1 MKLISLLI
9 NLKLLYNFFLFL
21 ALINIF
27 FSTENSHAK
36 TFSINDIEIST
47 PFEINFNKNEIID
60 EGFVEAYKEL
70 ISSIVQ
76 SKDQIKLKNTS
87 INQIK
92 GMIETFS
99 ITEEKF
105 VDEIYY
111 LTINVSFNKKNI
123 FDLLESRNIF
133 PSLPLKKNF
142 LFIPVFVDQ
151 DKNQVSMF
159 SENKLFTNWNLN
171 TKKYSLLNYILP
183 TQDLED
189 FSLIKKN
196 INNLE
201 TYDFKEIINKYNMND
216 HIIMI
221 VFKNNNKI
229 RVFNKIFF
237 NQKKNL
243 KNLNFSEVNFDNEEE
258 ILNFIDNLKLIYE
271 DFWKSQNQI
280 NTSVKLSLNISIN
293 NSNNIKI
300 NKFEKILSD
309 MDLIYNFS
317 IYKFDNQNNFYKVI
331 FNGTPDKFLEVMS
344 YHNYDFEI
352 KNKIWVLNDKS

>member
-1 MKLISLLI
+1 MKFISQLYK
-9 NLKLLYNFFLFL
+9 LKLLYNFFLFL

-36 TFSINDIEIST
+36 TFSINDIGIST

-60 EGFVEAYKEL
+60 KGFLKAFNEL
-70 ISSIVQ
+70 IFSIVQ
-76 SKDQIKLKNTS
+76 SKDQIKLKKTP

-99 ITEEKF
+99 IKEEKF
-105 VDEIYY
+105 IDEIYY
-111 LTINVSFNKKNI
+111 LTLNVSFNKKNI
-123 FDLLESRNIF
+123 FDLLESKNVF
-133 PSLPLKKNF
+133 PSLPVKKDF

-151 DKNQVSMF
+151 NKNQVSMF
-159 SENKLFTNWNLN
+159 SEDKLFSSWNIN
-171 TKKYSLLNYILP
+171 NKKNNLLNYILP
-183 TQDLED
+183 TQDLDD
-189 FSLIKKN
+189 FSLIKRN

-201 TYDFKEIINKYNMND
+201 TYDFKEIINKYNIND

-221 VFKNNNKI
+221 VFKDDNKI
-229 RVFNKIFF
+229 RVFNKIFL
-237 NQKKNL
+237 NQKKNI
-243 KNLNFSEVNFDNEEE
+243 KNLNYTEVNFDDEEE
-258 ILNFIDNLKLIYE
+258 LFEFIGNLKLVYE

-280 NTSVKLSLNISIN
+280 NTSVKLSLNISID
-293 NSNNIKI
+293 NSSNIKI

-317 IYKFDNQNNFYKVI
+317 IYKFDNRNNFYKVI

-344 YHNYDFEI
+344 DQNYDFEI